1 MMLLFSVSHTVRIH
15 CLTFF
20 SMKRQKSIKRA
31 GKKKKKEKAFW
42 INCDRAKC
50 FCLKKHL
57 LVCFSMSFWYAAEWE
72 INCFVWFWT
81 FQQEIKT
88 YKLQLFERFSLMRNS
103 WVKKKSFFL
112 KSSQWGLV
120 SGGARRCPGASG
132 TLTSLSLGCTACC
145 REYCHP
151 CARDKAASPQ
161 ACYTVPIPAN

>member
-1 MMLLFSVSHTVRIH
+1 MMLLSSVSHTVRIH

-57 LVCFSMSFWYAAEWE
+57 LVCFSMSFWYATEWE

-103 WVKKKSFFL
+103 WVKKKILFPEELSVRLGFWRG
-112 KSSQWGLV
+112 KKMPWGLWH
-120 SGGARRCPGASG
+120 
-132 TLTSLSLGCTACC
+132 THFSLSGMHCLLQGILSSMCSWQGSFTPSLLHCT
-145 REYCHP
+145 HP
-151 CARDKAASPQ
+151 C
-161 ACYTVPIPAN
+161 